1 MHQLNSKIMVQFLGT
16 ETISC
21 HHAVATNGKD
31 GNELKLEKIESTF
44 SSFNATPAKITKE
57 IIMVC
62 AL

>member
-1 MHQLNSKIMVQFLGT
+1 MVQFLGT

-31 GNELKLEKIESTF
+31 RNELKLEKVESTF